1 MGEGLVRRGGTGS
14 ISHSQPTPTLA
25 LRDIYGATYSF
36 IEKGHTTLVMSGS
49 TPTAPAAGSLTFF
62 SKSRAG
68 KMLPAVVGP
77 SGIDFNL
84 QPALYGGTTYRFIPY
99 VSAVNWGSSW
109 PLRTISGSQTFPPKV
124 STNAMLSMQRA
135 LYTTT
140 NVASTSAGI
149 QSNSTV
155 AWRGNS
161 AGLGGFFFFARFGLQ
176 AIGNSAR
183 LRVLVGLSDLN
194 GAMGQDPSTYTLAA
208 ANGGSQVIGLI
219 KDTADLNL
227 QFYIGNG
234 TTSTKQDTLVA
245 PTVGTILDLYIHSIP
260 NGTDIMFQL
269 NNSLTGATLASAT
282 LSTGIPAST
291 QFLYA
296 HTHVGAVSAIQSL
309 ALNQIYVET
318 DL

>member
-1 MGEGLVRRGGTGS
+1 MGQGLVRRGGTGS

-36 IEKGHTTLVMSGS
+36 IEQGHPTLVMSGS
-49 TPTAPAAGSLTFF
+49 TPTTPAAGSLTFF

-68 KMLPAVVGP
+68 KMIPAVVGP
-77 SGIDFNL
+77 SGVDFNL
-84 QPALYGGTTYRFIPY
+84 QASLCGTTNFRFIGNFPP
-99 VSAVNWGSSW
+99 VNWGVSW
-109 PLRTISGSQTFPPKV
+109 TSRTISGSQTFPPKAA
-124 STNAMLSMQRA
+124 TNAMLSMQRA

-155 AWRGNS
+155 AWRGN
-161 AGLGGFFFFARFGLQ
+161 AVGLGGVFFFARFGLQ

-194 GAMGQDPSTYTLAA
+194 ESMGQDPSTYTLAA
-208 ANGGSQVIGLI
+208 VNGGSQVIGLI

-245 PTVGTILDLYIHSIP
+245 PTVNQILDLYIHSIP
-260 NGTDIMFQL
+260 NGTDVMFQL
-269 NNSLTGATLASAT
+269 NDPLTGNTLASAT

-309 ALNQIYVET
+309 GLNQIYVET